1 MDETMRVI
9 PSCEDLA
16 RAVSDGSYEEG
27 PSGRRV
33 LLRLHMVA
41 CWVCRRYIAQIRWI
55 ERASRAVMAV
65 PAEPAT
71 ADFKRRLIERLKT

>member
-16 RAVSDGSYEEG
+16 RSVSDGSYDEG
-27 PSGRRV
+27 PYGRRV
-33 LLRLHMVA
+33 MLRLHRIA

-55 ERASRAVMAV
+55 ERASRTVMAV
-65 PAEPAT
+65 PDDSGS
-71 ADFKRRLIERLKT
+71 ADFKRRLVERLKI

>member
-27 PSGRRV
+27 ASGRRV
-33 LLRLHMVA
+33 MLRLHMLV

-55 ERASRAVMAV
+55 ERASKAVLTV
-65 PAEPAT
+65 PAEPGT